1 MCEYCGCQSVP
12 AIAELT
18 AEHDQIREV
27 ARDLDAVA
35 QRQDLPVAVELAGRL
50 LTLLAPHTAVE
61 ERGLFPAMA
70 GEFGAHVASLADDHR
85 RIERVLGDLAAGDPA
100 DGWPLRVRAVVAE
113 LFDHIL
119 REQDG
124 LFPAALSVLSTQQWE
139 HLDEVRRSVARCERA
154 EAFNTRSW

>member
-27 ARDLDAVA
+27 ARDLDIAA
-35 QRQDLPVAVELAGRL
+35 QRNDLIAATELAARL
-50 LTLLAPHTAVE
+50 LTLLVPHAVVE
-61 ERGLFPAMA
+61 EQGLFPAMA
-70 GEFGAHVASLADDHR
+70 SEFSAYVTSLTGDHR
-85 RIERVLGDLAAGDPA
+85 LIERTLSDLATGDPA
-100 DGWPLRVRAVVAE
+100 DGWPLRVRVLVGE

-124 LFPAALSVLSTQQWE
+124 LFPAALSVLTPEQWDR
-139 HLDEVRRSVARCERA
+139 LDGLRRAA
-154 EAFNTRSW
+154 TR